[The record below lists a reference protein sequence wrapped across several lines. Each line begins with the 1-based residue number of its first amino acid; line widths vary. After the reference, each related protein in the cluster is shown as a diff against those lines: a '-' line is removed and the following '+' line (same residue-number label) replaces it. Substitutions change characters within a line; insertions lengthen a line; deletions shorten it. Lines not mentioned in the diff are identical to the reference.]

1 MTSLRLLCFAL
12 LLLGATFAAVYS
24 SAVQAA
30 ADCAPEQ
37 RITRDFDNG
46 ARWDFCWE
54 SRIRENIVLSDIHY
68 TPPSKAAFRV
78 LGSARL
84 AQLHVAYDDSDVTY
98 NDITQYGL
106 GGSYL
111 LTLTQADCPNGELL
125 DVQTRP
131 AVCIWQT
138 RADKGYQT
146 PTQAAR
152 AASLQLFSVS
162 QVGAYAYIVN
172 WIFYDDGTFE
182 PGIGATGA
190 LQRNRDDITLP
201 YGRVLQG
208 DPDTLWL
215 SHTHNY
221 YWRLDF
227 DLGLSATDDIVE
239 ELQYTLDS
247 DSRRTLNTEVFSTE
261 QARRIDPAAHRL
273 WRIMDSEKDTA
284 AGYQIE
290 PLRAGHRFERKD
302 IEPYSDYDFFVT
314 VGRDC
319 ERFASQNSRFNPD
332 CDNNVL
338 EFVNNQSLQGRDIVL
353 WNRVS
358 FHHTPRSEDQR
369 NMHTHWDDFRI
380 TPVNLLRGTSTLTGK
395 SNSVP
400 EFVNLPDIQ
409 TDLGGLVHANMI
421 SANDMDADV
430 LTYSAR
436 GLPPGLRLRPD
447 GHVHG
452 YPLVLGSYTVEVT
465 ASDDFSETTAS
476 FEWLVGGE
484 VQKAPRK
491 SSGALNK
498 LFFLILLMFVLIKLN
513 RQLKNKVVIDQSE

>member
-1 MTSLRLLCFAL
+1 MSITRLLGLFLMLTGIASISM
-12 LLLGATFAAVYS
+12 YS
-24 SAVQAA
+24 PSIQAA
-30 ADCAPEQ
+30 ANCAPES

-54 SRIRENIVLSDIHY
+54 SRIRENVVLSDVHY
-68 TPPSKAAFRV
+68 TPPGKTPFRV

-84 AQLHVAYDDSDVTY
+84 AQLHVAYDESDVTY

-111 LTLTQADCPNGELL
+111 LTLTQADCPAGELL
-125 DVQTRP
+125 DVQSRP

-138 RADKGYQT
+138 SADRGYQT

-152 AASLQLFSVS
+152 AASLHLFSIS

-227 DLGLSATDDIVE
+227 DLGVSARDDVVKQ
-239 ELQYTLDS
+239 LQYTLDS
-247 DSRRTLNTEVFSTE
+247 QSRRTLNTEVITTE
-261 QARRIDPAAHRL
+261 QARRIDPAAQRL
-273 WRIMDSEKDTA
+273 WRVMDSDTREA

-290 PLRAGHRFERKD
+290 PLRAGHRFERKQ

-314 VGRDC
+314 VVSDC
-319 ERFASQNSRFNPD
+319 ERFASQNARFNPD

-338 EFVNNQSLQGRDIVL
+338 EFVDGQSLQNQDIVV

-369 NMHTHWDDFRI
+369 SMHTHWDDFRI
-380 TPVNLLRGTSTLTGK
+380 TPVNLLKGTSSLSDKPNTP
-395 SNSVP
+395 P
-400 EFVNLPDIQ
+400 EFTDLPDLQ
-409 TDLGGLVHANMI
+409 TGLGAKVHADMI
-421 SANDMDADV
+421 TATDADGDV
-430 LTYSAR
+430 LTYTAS
-436 GLPPGLRLRPD
+436 GLPPGLGLRPD

-452 YPLVLGSYTVEVT
+452 FPLVVGRYAVEVT
-465 ASDDFSETTAS
+465 ARDDHSETSTR
-476 FEWLVGGE
+476 FDWVIGE
-484 VQKAPRK
+484 VQITARK
-491 SSGALNK
+491 STGAASVWVSVLMLLIY
-498 LFFLILLMFVLIKLN
+498 LFRQPRRCKAILG
-513 RQLKNKVVIDQSE
+513 